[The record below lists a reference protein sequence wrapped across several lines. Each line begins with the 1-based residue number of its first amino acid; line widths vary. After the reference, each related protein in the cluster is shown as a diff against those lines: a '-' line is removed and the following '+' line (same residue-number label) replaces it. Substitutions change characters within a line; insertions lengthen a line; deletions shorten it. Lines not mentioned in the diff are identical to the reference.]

1 MSETIARMDL
11 TNLAD
16 LRQKMKAKN
25 SHEACIYC
33 ADEFAVNEGVLT
45 RRSAICAKID
55 SFTLPGTVMSP
66 FKKIIFIAA
75 LGLISHMNVALAET
89 ASCPDILKHNFKRLQ
104 DEAPQDLCQ
113 YSGKVALVVNTA
125 SYCGYTNQYEGLE
138 GLYAKY
144 QSKGLVVLGFP
155 SNEFGKQ
162 EPHDSKQIAE
172 FCFNTY
178 GVKFPMFV
186 KSSVKGPEVNPLHA
200 ALIKA
205 TGSTPK
211 WNFHKY
217 LIDRKGKV
225 IAAYPSDTT
234 PNDKKLVAD
243 IEQALAQ

>member
-1 MSETIARMDL
+1 MS
-11 TNLAD
+11 
-16 LRQKMKAKN
+16 
-25 SHEACIYC
+25 S
-33 ADEFAVNEGVLT
+33 
-45 RRSAICAKID
+45 
-55 SFTLPGTVMSP
+55 
-66 FKKIIFIAA
+66 FKKIVFAVA
-75 LGLISHMNVALAET
+75 LGLVGHAGAALAET
-89 ASCPDILKHNFKRLQ
+89 VHCPDVLKHSFKRLQ
-104 DEAPQDLCQ
+104 DEVPQDLCQ

-125 SYCGYTNQYEGLE
+125 SLCGYTNQYEGLE

-144 QSKGLVVLGFP
+144 QAKGLVVLGFP

-162 EPHDSKQIAE
+162 EPGDSKQIAD

-217 LIDRKGKV
+217 LIDRKGNV
-225 IAAYPSDTT
+225 LAAYPSDTA
-234 PNDKKLVAD
+234 PGDKKLVAD
-243 IEQALAQ
+243 IEKALAQ